1 MIHVSMIKPWYKSK
15 TAWGSL
21 LVGGGMI
28 LTAVGKFLLG
38 ELGAVEAFLT
48 FIAGVGLI
56 LIAVGLRDAIEKK

>member
-1 MIHVSMIKPWYKSK
+1 MNKPWYKSK

-28 LTAVGKFLLG
+28 LTSCGEFLLG
-38 ELGAVEAFLT
+38 DAELGVAVF
-48 FIAGVGLI
+48 GVMSGIGLV